1 MKKFLAI
8 LLIAVIVCMTAEEE
22 MEFNSWF
29 SNLWKKITGA
39 VKKAWNWLKEKG
51 ILNTIKNLLITAG
64 KAAATALCS
73 SYFTPAICATV
84 IGAL

>member
-1 MKKFLAI
+1 MKKFLAL
-8 LLIAVIVCMTAEEE
+8 LLIAFIVCETVEEE
-22 MEFNSWF
+22 IDMNSWF
-29 SNLWKKITGA
+29 SKIWKKITGA

-51 ILNTIKNLLITAG
+51 ILNTIKNLLKTVG

-73 SYFTPAICATV
+73 AYFTPAVCATV